1 MKNLIAIFGTNNC
14 ESNITKRTG
23 VLTQPGDRLEAYVTK
38 SGRNVLKIQ
47 KGNGDYK
54 YSATQYPTTGPL
66 LKQSR
71 QRRNNQCILLHE
83 MEKDNCHGI
92 LH

>member
-54 YSATQYPTTGPL
+54 YSATQYPTTGTIVET
-66 LKQSR
+66 KST
-71 QRRNNQCILLHE
+71 
-83 MEKDNCHGI
+83 KKK
-92 LH
+92 